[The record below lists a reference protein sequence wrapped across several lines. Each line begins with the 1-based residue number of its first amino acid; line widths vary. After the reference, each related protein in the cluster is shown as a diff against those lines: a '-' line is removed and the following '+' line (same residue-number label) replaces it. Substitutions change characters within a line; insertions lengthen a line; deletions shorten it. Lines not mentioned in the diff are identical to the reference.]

1 MRVIAGH
8 YRGRSL
14 ISPPTENTR
23 PILDRVK
30 VSLFDWL
37 GSKLAQPGV
46 LPPIAVLDLFCGTG
60 SLGIE
65 ALSRGADHCTFVE
78 KDRQTVRCLQ
88 QNLDTLGISS
98 TNYKVLAE
106 SAENIRGTPPNHPDG
121 FDLIFLDPPYVLSE
135 DDRPDALLPRL
146 LRRLGDQVPVAADA
160 IAIWRTD
167 GHVFIPSALPQGWHS
182 SERRVWGSM
191 AVTLLTRSP
200 QVPS

>member
-8 YRGRSL
+8 YRGRLL
-14 ISPPTENTR
+14 IPPPTDNTR

-37 GSKLAQPGV
+37 GSMLAQPGA
-46 LPPIAVLDLFCGTG
+46 LPPLAVLDLFCGTG

-65 ALSRGADHCTFVE
+65 ALSRGADYCTFVE
-78 KDRQTVRCLQ
+78 KDRPTARCLQ
-88 QNLDTLGISS
+88 QNLDTLGVSPS
-98 TNYKVLAE
+98 HFRLLTE
-106 SAENIRGTPPNHPDG
+106 SAEHIRCAPPKHPEG
-121 FDLIFLDPPYVLSE
+121 YDLIFLDPPYALSE
-135 DDRPDALLPRL
+135 DDRPDSLMPRI
-146 LRRLGDQVPVAADA
+146 LRRLGDQVPVSTNAVAL
-160 IAIWRTD
+160 WRTD
-167 GHVFIPSALPQGWHS
+167 GHVFVPQFLPQGWHS